1 MKTMKAFHV
10 EAPHQFALIDVPL
23 PQISEDEVLVRV
35 GANGICGSDLDVLE
49 GIRPDF
55 CTRYPCVLGHE
66 FAGVIAECGGAARHF
81 RPGDK
86 VVIDPILHCM
96 SCRNCRKGWTCQC
109 EQGYD
114 QLGFT
119 KPGGMQEYTAV
130 PQNLVYMLPEEI
142 DLAAAALVEP
152 FSCAANGV
160 QKAAIQPG
168 NSVVII
174 GLGTIGAGALQIAR
188 LFSPTHLMVVEVDER
203 KRSAANKLGATEF
216 INPQHE
222 DVPSRVRELTKSRG
236 ANAVIDCSGNLTAVQ
251 QSFSYL
257 ATKGRVVMIGIPD
270 RAEFGI
276 PFFQMLQND
285 ASFFA
290 SAGHSTPIWSWVLDL
305 LGNGHFDTDSVI
317 THRIPLTEIDRAFS
331 LLRDRS
337 EFAIKVTVCP

>member
-1 MKTMKAFHV
+1 MKAFHV
-10 EAPHQFALIDVPL
+10 EAPHKFALIDVPP

-66 FAGVIAECGGAARHF
+66 FAGVIAECGGAARRF

-86 VVIDPILHCM
+86 VVVDPIVHCM
-96 SCRNCRKGWTCQC
+96 ACGNCRKGWTCHC

-119 KPGGMQEYTAV
+119 RPGGMQEYTAV
-130 PQNLVYMLPEEI
+130 PQNLAYKLPEGI
-142 DLAAAALVEP
+142 DLAAAALIEP

-160 QKAAIQPG
+160 RKAVIQPG
-168 NSVVII
+168 DSIVVI
-174 GLGTIGAGALQIAR
+174 GLGAIGAGALQIAR
-188 LFSPTHLMVVEVDER
+188 LFSPTHIMVVEVDER
-203 KRSAANKLGATEF
+203 KRSAAHKLGATEF
-216 INPQHE
+216 LNPQNE
-222 DVPSRVRELTKSRG
+222 DLPSRVRELTKG
-236 ANAVIDCSGNLTAVQ
+236 KGTNAVIDCSGNLTAVR

-270 RAEFGI
+270 RSEFEI
-276 PFFQMLQND
+276 PFFKMLQND

-290 SAGHSTPIWSWVLDL
+290 SAGHTTPIWSWVLKL
-305 LGNGHFDTDSVI
+305 LENGHFDTDSVI
-317 THRIPLTEIDRAFS
+317 THRIPLREVDRAFS
-331 LLRDRS
+331 VLRERS
-337 EFAIKVTVCP
+337 ECAIKVTVCP